1 MRDCQNYQFFI
12 GNLLKY
18 SHIGKV
24 LSVEFVTRDGHQ
36 VRILGL
42 SDIVKK
48 SRVCQFSRHL
58 GG

>member
-1 MRDCQNYQFFI
+1 MEFSSRENRDCQNCQFFI

-24 LSVEFVTRDGHQ
+24 LSVEFVTRDGHR

-42 SDIVKK
+42 PK
-48 SRVCQFSRHL
+48 
-58 GG
+58 